1 MQAMILAAGF
11 GTRLLPY
18 TQYLPKP
25 LFPVLNTPLL
35 LATVKRLQ
43 SSGFAPI
50 IVNCHHLG
58 EQIVDCFQDIPGVI
72 IQQENNLL
80 DFQWANLWCQLTLI
94 DFEALEILASVFRR

>member
-18 TQYLPKP
+18 TKYLPKP

-35 LATVKRLQ
+35 LAAVNRLK
-43 SSGFAPI
+43 SSGFSKI

-58 EQIVDCFQDIPGVI
+58 EQIVTCLRDIPGI
-72 IQQENNLL
+72 SYSTGGSDTRN
-80 DFQWANLWCQLTLI
+80 
-94 DFEALEILASVFRR
+94 RRGGAPSAR